1 MREVKVLVKKLKA
14 LGYAAGVAALAG
26 TAGVAAAKTIV
37 VRATGPSSAAYPAG
51 KVLPD
56 NGTITLKPADV
67 LVVLDSRGTRTLRG
81 SGPHQLAGATQTAAT
96 TQTAFQRLL
105 TDSGG
110 RPSRGGVSRDPTTG
124 ATIATSPNLWFVD
137 VRQGGTVCVADAN
150 TLKLWRPSLD
160 GSAKATITAAGGQ
173 ANSID
178 FAKGAMVREWPSQL
192 PVTDGATYRVQMDGA
207 QPVTIRFALVPT
219 GTAARALPDTAEA
232 LAQHGC
238 TAQLNLL
245 AQAVSA
251 DGSAPPV
258 G

>member
-1 MREVKVLVKKLKA
+1 MKVLVKKLKA

-110 RPSRGGVSRDPTTG
+110 RPSRGGVSRDPSG
-124 ATIATSPNLWFVD
+124 GNAATSPNLWFVD
-137 VRQGGTVCVADAN
+137 MRQAGTVCVADAS
-150 TLKLWRPSLD
+150 TLKLWRPTLD
-160 GSAKATITAAGGQ
+160 GGARATITAAGGQ
-173 ANSID
+173 ANTID
-178 FAKGAMVREWPSQL
+178 FANGAMVREWPAQL
-192 PVTDGATYRVQMDGA
+192 PVTDGATYRVQMEGA
-207 QPVTIRFALVPT
+207 EPVTIRFALVPA
-219 GTAARALPDTAEA
+219 GTAAHALPDTAEA

-251 DGSAPPV
+251 DGTVPPV